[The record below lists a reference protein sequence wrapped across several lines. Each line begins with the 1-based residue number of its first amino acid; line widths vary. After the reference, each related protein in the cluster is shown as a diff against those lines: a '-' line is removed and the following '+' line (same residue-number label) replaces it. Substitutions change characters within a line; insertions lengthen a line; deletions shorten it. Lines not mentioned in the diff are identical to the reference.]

1 MWGQRAGQLQN
12 AGMRRTLPVH
22 APTKASKKHES
33 IRKFCCFFLVFLG
46 RHLVRW
52 MCCVVLALLQEKL
65 KVFLNFLQFK
75 KKKEPE
81 KVLLWGL
88 ELKSTLID
96 NHPTFFWVRAIFRE
110 IRVLFS
116 DITF

>member
-1 MWGQRAGQLQN
+1 MLQPRLRKNMNPSGNSVASSLSFWAGILF
-12 AGMRRTLPVH
+12 G
-22 APTKASKKHES
+22 
-33 IRKFCCFFLVFLG
+33 
-46 RHLVRW
+46 W

-116 DITF
+116 DIL